1 MRYAILVMLLALAG
15 CHADVRHQFPGK
27 PLACLTAQA
36 LAKIQA
42 DPQRNLAVAYT
53 ACRSEFAERL
63 RAFDLKD
70 NDQRLLFS
78 SIVAQALKP
87 YGSSTA
93 VTLPAL
99 LNSKFLACDN
109 YVILAGYFAEIL
121 VPARKDAMI
130 AIGVDGGVVGNH
142 AQIIFRLSDGREVLA
157 DPTVGLFA
165 DESFNDLF
173 SGRHVPEDKIVVMHM
188 HNDPATDKFG
198 ERVYRAIADGG
209 YRPSDI
215 LYYSRGLNDYLA
227 FSDMVAPAFL
237 KGSIPEIVLHYP
249 TPAAEALRQNLLI
262 TQRQKNKSE

>member
-15 CHADVRHQFPGK
+15 CHAEATHHFPGK

-36 LAKIQA
+36 MAKIQA
-42 DPQRNLAVAYT
+42 DPQHNLPAAYT

-63 RAFDLKD
+63 ETFNLKD
-70 NDQRLLFS
+70 NDRRLLFS
-78 SIVAQALKP
+78 AIAAQALKP
-87 YGSSTA
+87 YGASTA
-93 VTLPAL
+93 TTLPAL

-121 VPARKDAMI
+121 APARKDAMI
-130 AIGVDGGVVGNH
+130 AVGVDGGVVGNH
-142 AQIIFRLSDGREVLA
+142 AQVIFRLADGREVLA

-173 SGRHVPEDKIVVMHM
+173 SGRHVMHM
-188 HNDPATDKFG
+188 HKDPATDEFG

-215 LYYSRGLNDYLA
+215 LYYSRGLKDYLA
-227 FSDMVAPAFL
+227 FSDRVAPAFI
-237 KGSIPEIVLHYP
+237 KGSIPEIVSHYP
-249 TPAAEALRQNLLI
+249 TPAAEALRKNLLT
-262 TQRQKNKSE
+262 TQRQKNKSGKDKRS